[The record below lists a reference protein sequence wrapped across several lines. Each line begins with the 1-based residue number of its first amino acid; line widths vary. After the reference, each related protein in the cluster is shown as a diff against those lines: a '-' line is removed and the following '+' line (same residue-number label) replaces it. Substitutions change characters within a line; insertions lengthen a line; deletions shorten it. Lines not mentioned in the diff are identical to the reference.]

1 MENIIEALNV
11 IAISEKIDL
20 QYQDYI
26 SIILMIIGTS
36 IALIFMGLIISGFLT
51 SGNGESSIIP
61 AWRR

>member
-36 IALIFMGLIISGFLT
+36 IALIFVGLIISGFLT
-51 SGNGESSIIP
+51 SGSGESSIIP